1 MSPNIEA
8 SPTPIEASEN
18 VNINTA
24 PVEASEESLKREAS
38 ISDGINIDTKAS
50 PISSHS
56 LAAIKAKRAQL
67 TESKKVGIVAEK
79 RKNPISLEAVERELN
94 AYAEQLEQLG
104 HKILSSNFQLAKGA
118 LDDEKCELTLEVPND
133 TIKKELQM
141 AAVEALDFLRDRLSN
156 DLLHFKFK
164 RSKEVMATEY
174 AYTPD
179 EKYQKLAE
187 KYPQVETLRK
197 HFNLDL

>member
-1 MSPNIEA
+1 
-8 SPTPIEASEN
+8 
-18 VNINTA
+18 
-24 PVEASEESLKREAS
+24 LKRES
-38 ISDGINIDTKAS
+38 VKGDPVHLEGIDAGNKPS

-56 LAAIKAKRAQL
+56 LAAIKAKRTQL
-67 TESKKVGIVAEK
+67 AESKKVGIVAEK
-79 RKNPISLEAVERELN
+79 RKNTISLEAVERELN

-104 HKILSSNFQLAKGA
+104 HKILSSNFQLAKRE
-118 LDDEKCELTLEVPND
+118 LDTEKCELTLEVPND

-141 AAVEALDFLRDRLSN
+141 AAVDALDFLRDRLSN

-164 RSKEVMATEY
+164 RSKEVISTEY

-187 KYPQVETLRK
+187 KYPQVEALRK